1 MFMTDQHTRKQ
12 RGQAMAT
19 TSSKV
24 STAMNGLATQTPPK
38 TTIEELED
46 KSLSGKEWR
55 KAYIATLAAMGIIVH
70 AIASVV
76 TVVLYFLLP
85 PSSPVWF
92 APLFGA
98 ISTYIAFL
106 FIALICYPYLG
117 TVKGASTRNYGLLSS
132 RLCQLRARLDAL
144 NISEA
149 TLTASGAGDY
159 KHVARIE
166 AYRCYERTEW
176 YLRNHRTGL
185 RWVTAMG
192 YLNAW
197 SLLHRAEEALIK
209 VEPPQ
214 MTFRGAMHD
223 KLAIQNSTIDK
234 RDELLNKLI
243 QAVTDLYPA
252 GAVYFKEHQPDH
264 DDEILHNIAEAINKM
279 LTTQDQI
286 NINTRETKSPEQ
298 QDAAR
303 MTLSE
308 VRRTLNEFRD
318 NLWEGLIRERNHLL
332 NTVGVTGL
340 VTHILLCITIV
351 MSGTKGLPLIM
362 AATAFYMVGAVSGLF
377 GRFYNEVNT
386 NTAIDDFGLSLA
398 RLIATP
404 LLSGLAGIGGVIITL
419 VLSDTLTS
427 TASITLE
434 SMFKIDL
441 GSLLTAAAFGLAPNL
456 IISGLQQRT
465 AKYATDLQKSKGG
478 GRSSQDS

>member
-1 MFMTDQHTRKQ
+1 MVLVRGLSRPEQHRLVLNFNEIPPDTVNGDNKQ
-12 RGQAMAT
+12 
-19 TSSKV
+19 
-24 STAMNGLATQTPPK
+24 
-38 TTIEELED
+38 
-46 KSLSGKEWR
+46 
-55 KAYIATLAAMGIIVH
+55 
-70 AIASVV
+70 
-76 TVVLYFLLP
+76 
-85 PSSPVWF
+85 
-92 APLFGA
+92 
-98 ISTYIAFL
+98 
-106 FIALICYPYLG
+106 
-117 TVKGASTRNYGLLSS
+117 
-132 RLCQLRARLDAL
+132 
-144 NISEA
+144 
-149 TLTASGAGDY
+149 
-159 KHVARIE
+159 VARIE
-166 AYRCYERTEW
+166 ACRCYERTEW

-209 VEPPQ
+209 VEPAE
-214 MTFRGAMHD
+214 MAFRGAIHD

-234 RDELLNKLI
+234 RDELLKKLI

-264 DDEILHNIAEAINKM
+264 DGEILRNIAEAINK
-279 LTTQDQI
+279 LPTTQDQI
-286 NINTRETKSPEQ
+286 NIHAIETKSPEQ

-303 MTLSE
+303 MALSE

-351 MSGTKGLPLIM
+351 MSGVMSGSKGKPLLM

-419 VLSDTLTS
+419 VLSDTIT
-427 TASITLE
+427 TQSITLE
-434 SMFKIDL
+434 SIFKFDP
-441 GSLLTAAAFGLAPNL
+441 SYLLTAAAFGLAPNL

-478 GRSSQDS
+478 GRSSRDS

>member
-1 MFMTDQHTRKQ
+1 
-12 RGQAMAT
+12 
-19 TSSKV
+19 
-24 STAMNGLATQTPPK
+24 MNGDNKQ
-38 TTIEELED
+38 
-46 KSLSGKEWR
+46 
-55 KAYIATLAAMGIIVH
+55 
-70 AIASVV
+70 
-76 TVVLYFLLP
+76 
-85 PSSPVWF
+85 
-92 APLFGA
+92 
-98 ISTYIAFL
+98 
-106 FIALICYPYLG
+106 
-117 TVKGASTRNYGLLSS
+117 
-132 RLCQLRARLDAL
+132 
-144 NISEA
+144 
-149 TLTASGAGDY
+149 
-159 KHVARIE
+159 VARIE
-166 AYRCYERTEW
+166 ACRCYERTEW

-209 VEPPQ
+209 VEPAE
-214 MTFRGAMHD
+214 MAFRGAIHD

-234 RDELLNKLI
+234 RDELLKKLI

-264 DDEILHNIAEAINKM
+264 DGEILRNIAEAINK
-279 LTTQDQI
+279 LPTTQDQI
-286 NINTRETKSPEQ
+286 NIHAIEMKSPEQ

-303 MTLSE
+303 MALSE

-351 MSGTKGLPLIM
+351 MSGSKGLPLLM

-427 TASITLE
+427 TASVTLE

-441 GSLLTAAAFGLAPNL
+441 GTLLTAAAFGLAPNL

-478 GRSSQDS
+478 GRSSRDS